1 MDDVSEILKKVIEG
15 QALSGEERKSLGEF
29 RPQGIPKSRLD
40 AEIAKRKSIEE
51 QNSELNQTL
60 AKLNSRLEELE
71 NRDLSEQERLQKN
84 YSSELRQL
92 RDRISALTG
101 ERDSSQQEL
110 DQIKFLQKVTKLAK
124 EKQFNDPEYLGFLL
138 KQANVSLEM
147 PEQVD
152 EFVGGLMN
160 STPKLFS
167 LDLRPGS
174 GSNPGGH
181 EVEFSNAKQNGDIV
195 SMLANAPELMK

>member
-1 MDDVSEILKKVIEG
+1 MDVTEILKKVIEG
-15 QALSGEERKSLGEF
+15 QPLSPEDRQSLSEF

-51 QNSELNQTL
+51 QNTELNSTL
-60 AKLNSRLEELE
+60 GKLSSRLDELE

-84 YSSELRQL
+84 YNSEVRQL
-92 RDRISALTG
+92 REHISSLTSQ
-101 ERDSSQQEL
+101 RDSSQQEL
-110 DQIKFLQKVTKLAK
+110 EQIKFLQKVTKLAK

-138 KQANVSLEM
+138 KQANVSVET

-152 EFVGGLMN
+152 EFMTGLM
-160 STPKLFS
+160 SSIPKLFS

-181 EVEFSNAKQNGDIV
+181 EMKFSDAKQSGDV
-195 SMLANAPELMK
+195 VAMLANAPEIIN